1 MKMKR
6 LKGISIGSGLVIGI
20 AAGLV
25 LGSLA
30 SGVAAG
36 VVLGIGG
43 EAIVRQREE
52 KKQGKK

>member
-1 MKMKR
+1 MKR